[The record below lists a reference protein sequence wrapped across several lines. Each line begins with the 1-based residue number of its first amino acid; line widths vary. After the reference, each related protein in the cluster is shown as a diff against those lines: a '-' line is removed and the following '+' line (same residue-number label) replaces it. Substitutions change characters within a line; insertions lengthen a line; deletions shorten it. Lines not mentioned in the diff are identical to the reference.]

1 MMDPDP
7 RFPNRKNP
15 KREEQYLGRK
25 IDESESS
32 SPSDTPADLE
42 LPNSG
47 GEPTEDLPLPLSTY
61 KIMDPAPVSPEV
73 DLAEPDLRPTFGVS
87 GVAPEKQAAAGAPTP
102 PPATPNLWV
111 QRIRKFAESPTRV
124 YASIGVGLGILL
136 GVVVA
141 SVLWRSNNPEG
152 RYDLGSAASSAAGL
166 QGHLFIEWNKKLAY
180 RVTVEPSDASQQ
192 AGFALAVAQP
202 PRPLAIQIH
211 LQDSEGFVLCSRN
224 ILLKYTGRNAEP
236 PAPSNPK
243 VQAGKTNA
251 DAASNSRLA
260 QGKDGSSEA
269 QETERELDQDVFQN
283 QLGPEGQIASIHAQ
297 GEIPCSAK
305 AYEKTT
311 SWSFSPD
318 FPSLAEQ
325 QELLQRQKT
334 QETDAAR
341 RSSESLAARR
351 RIAAKAGAILLPFSV
366 EGDDE
371 IVEID
376 TAHGVIETR
385 GKKTYFF
392 DKTGGAGS
400 NPRWQDYPVSIHY
413 RCDRASNC
421 VLTHEGLGALHAK
434 LSR

>member
-1 MMDPDP
+1 MDPDP
-7 RFPNRKNP
+7 RFPNRKQP
-15 KREEQYLGRK
+15 KREEEYLGCK
-25 IDESESS
+25 IGESEAR
-32 SPSDTPADLE
+32 SPRYNPADAE
-42 LPNSG
+42 LQDSG
-47 GEPTEDLPLPLSTY
+47 GERTEEAPLPLSTY
-61 KIMDPAPVSPEV
+61 KIIDPAPVSPEV

-87 GVAPEKQAAAGAPTP
+87 GVAPEKQTAAEAPTP

-111 QRIRKFAESPTRV
+111 DRIRKFAESPTRV

-152 RYDLGSAASSAAGL
+152 RYDLGWAASNAAGL
-166 QGHLFIEWNKKLAY
+166 QGHLYIEWNKKLAY
-180 RVTVEPSDASQQ
+180 RLTIEPSDASQQ
-192 AGFALAVAQP
+192 VGFALAVAQP

-224 ILLKYTGRNAEP
+224 ILLKYDGGNAEA
-236 PAPSNPK
+236 PAASNPSA
-243 VQAGKTNA
+243 QAGKTNA
-251 DAASNSRLA
+251 DTASNSRLA
-260 QGKDGSSEA
+260 QAKDELSEA
-269 QETERELDQDVFQN
+269 QEVERELGQDIFQN
-283 QLGPEGQIASIHAQ
+283 QLGPDGRIASIHAQ

-305 AYEKTT
+305 AYEKTS
-311 SWSFSPD
+311 SWSFSTG

-325 QELLQRQKT
+325 EELLQRQKT
-334 QETDAAR
+334 EEADAAR

-351 RIAAKAGAILLPFSV
+351 RIALKAAAMLLPFSV

-371 IVEID
+371 IVVFD
-376 TAHGVIETR
+376 AAHGVIETR

-413 RCDRASNC
+413 RCDRGSNC
-421 VLTHEGLGALHAK
+421 VLTHEGLGALQAK